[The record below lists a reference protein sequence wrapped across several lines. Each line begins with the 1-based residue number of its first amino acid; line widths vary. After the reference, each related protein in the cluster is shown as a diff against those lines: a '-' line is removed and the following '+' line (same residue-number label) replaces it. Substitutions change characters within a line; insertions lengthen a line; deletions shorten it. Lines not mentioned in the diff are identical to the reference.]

1 MRSHPMSFPSLC
13 WRQRGS
19 SNKEIADYMYIS
31 VASVKTY
38 LATIYQKIGITK
50 RTDLKY
56 YVNY

>member
-1 MRSHPMSFPSLC
+1 MLAAKGR
-13 WRQRGS
+13 